1 MARLVTDAG
10 GAGVDD
16 VRLAGYDADELAGKT
31 KCSL

>member
-1 MARLVTDAG
+1 MATLVMDAG

-16 VRLAGYDADELAGKT
+16 VRLAGDDADELAGKT